1 MRFYGL
7 LLCISL
13 LFGGLAPAADEANAR
28 TIIDAAIRAHG
39 GEAAL
44 AKFPVVTATTQG
56 IFQGFER
63 TPVFFFTG
71 VTTTHGAE
79 HYRSTLD
86 GKLHEQPFH
95 VVNVLNREHG
105 WIEMSGNG
113 KQEILDATPSQMEE
127 FRERGYLS
135 WISSLVPL
143 KDPKFTLTATGEQ
156 TDSSRPLVGVRV
168 SHPQHRDVTLYFDR
182 DTHLLTKSET
192 QATAGT
198 GKPGKVETLFGRH
211 KMVEGVL
218 RPMHW
223 TVYYNG
229 AGLISHDVQEYKL
242 AQEPNAETFAK
253 PVAAATSIDAE
264 K

>member
-13 LFGGLAPAADEANAR
+13 LFAGVAQAADESTAR
-28 TIIDAAIRAHG
+28 ALVDTAIHAHG
-39 GEAAL
+39 GAAAL
-44 AKFPVVTATTQG
+44 AKFPVVTISTEG

-63 TPVFFFTG
+63 TPVFFFTD
-71 VTTTHGAE
+71 VTTTHGAD
-79 HYRSTLD
+79 HYRTTLD
-86 GKLHEQPFH
+86 GKLHDQPFR
-95 VVNVLNREHG
+95 VVNVLNRERG

-113 KQEILDATPSQMEE
+113 KQTIQDATPSQMEE
-127 FRERGYLS
+127 FRERGYQT

-156 TDSSRPLVGVRV
+156 TDASRTLVGVRV

-182 DTHLLTKSET
+182 ETHLLTKTET
-192 QATAGT
+192 QGTAGT

-229 AGLISHDVQEYKL
+229 AGLYSHDVLEYKL
-242 AQEPNAETFAK
+242 SREPDAETFAK
-253 PVAAATSIDAE
+253 PVVAATSINEE